1 MTHAIRVVEERY
13 QEDLHTRETQLW
25 ALRQRESEHPMIHD
39 ATPEK
44 ALWPTGPMK
53 AARLHGRN
61 DPEALVY
68 EDRRSRSPAR
78 LLKRSN
84 AQRVLERWRQRTTSG
99 GRRDMSLETV
109 SLCPVELP
117 NTDEP
122 RRH

>member
-1 MTHAIRVVEERY
+1 
-13 QEDLHTRETQLW
+13 
-25 ALRQRESEHPMIHD
+25 MIHD

-84 AQRVLERWRQRTTSG
+84 VQRVLERWRQRTTSG
-99 GRRDMSLETV
+99 ARRDMSLETV

-122 RRH
+122 RRP